1 MISINFKKRLK
12 NTKTLANKQG
22 IYFFNNINNIK
33 KFNVFVLAN
42 FRSVFFLC
50 IANFSSIL
58 FFSLLLSSLY
68 FIFDV
73 NLSFAGDEIE
83 EKVLEVATDDIYKLA
98 ETNGIANAI
107 CKAISMSTVLM
118 VPLFAVMFTILG
130 FKSFQ
135 GDMKWGAIAT
145 FVIGIAAFKG
155 AGNIL
160 EMFLPNMGLQ
170 YGCDCAIERS
180 VRDING
186 EVKRYATGV
195 NRDCSE
201 GTADYELEFGTPTL

>member
-1 MISINFKKRLK
+1 MISQNSKKKLKSAKNRISRKNNTQKCNQIFLNFTRYFLYIF
-12 NTKTLANKQG
+12 NTKVLS
-22 IYFFNNINNIK
+22 IIFF
-33 KFNVFVLAN
+33 
-42 FRSVFFLC
+42 SFL
-50 IANFSSIL
+50 FTFL
-58 FFSLLLSSLY
+58 FFILDLNISLADNSE
-68 FIFDV
+68 
-73 NLSFAGDEIE
+73 NIE
-83 EKVLEVATDDIYKLA
+83 ESVLEVATDDIYKIA
-98 ETNGIANAI
+98 ETNGIATAI
-107 CKAISMSTVLM
+107 CKAIQMSTVLM

-135 GDMKWGAIAT
+135 GEMKWGSIAT

-186 EVKRYATGV
+186 QVKRYATGV
-195 NRDCSE
+195 NKDCSE
-201 GTADYELEFGTPTL
+201 GTTDYELEFGEPTL